1 METKENN
8 KYKPFNLEEAKA
20 GKSVCTRDGQEVRII
35 CFNAKSEN
43 YPIVALVKEGYST
56 QEYLCAYTNEG
67 EVCRN
72 GLMHTLDLVI
82 PLKKENRMD

>member
-35 CFNAKSEN
+35 
-43 YPIVALVKEGYST
+43 L
-56 QEYLCAYTNEG
+56 L
-67 EVCRN
+67 
-72 GLMHTLDLVI
+72 
-82 PLKKENRMD
+82 